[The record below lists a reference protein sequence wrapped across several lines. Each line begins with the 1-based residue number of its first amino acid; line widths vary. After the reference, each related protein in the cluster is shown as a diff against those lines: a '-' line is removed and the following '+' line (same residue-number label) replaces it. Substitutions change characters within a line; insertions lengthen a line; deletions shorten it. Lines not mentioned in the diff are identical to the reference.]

1 MHEQPPGAT
10 PRPTARRSR
19 TARRTRP
26 STPTPPRARRG
37 GPPLVTDPSRP
48 AVLDAEYVLPLRWE
62 RDDDLP
68 DLTTYLRDLARHVPV
83 TVVDGS
89 PPALL
94 AAHAAAWGT
103 TVRHLRPEPWPG
115 ANGKVAGVM
124 TGVRAARSDAVVI
137 ADDDVRWT
145 VAQLRTAVGMLEG
158 ADVVRAQN
166 VFRPLPWHARWDT
179 ARSLVNR
186 GLGEDFPG
194 TLVVRRSTLLRAG
207 GYSGDVLFENLE
219 LLRTVRAAGG
229 TERCAPGLY
238 VARRPPTARYFWS
251 QRVRQAYDSLAQPPR
266 LVAEA
271 AVLPVLVWSLLRKRT
286 APLVALGAAVVLVAW
301 HGRERCGGA
310 AVFPASSAAL
320 APLWLVERAVC
331 AWLAL
336 ARRVTGGMPYRGRRL
351 VRAASSPRALRRRCT
366 L

>member
-1 MHEQPPGAT
+1 MAP
-10 PRPTARRSR
+10 
-19 TARRTRP
+19 
-26 STPTPPRARRG
+26 
-37 GPPLVTDPSRP
+37 DPHDLD
-48 AVLDAEYVLPLRWE
+48 VLDAEYVLPLRWE
-62 RDDDLP
+62 HDDDLD
-68 DLTTYLRDLARHVPV
+68 DLTAYLLDLAPHVPV

-89 PPALL
+89 PQARF

-103 TVRHLRPEPWPG
+103 AVRHLRPAPWPG
-115 ANGKVAGVM
+115 ANGKVGGVM
-124 TGVRAARSDAVVI
+124 TGVRAARAEAVVI

-145 VAQLRTAVGMLEG
+145 PDQLRTAVALLAD

-194 TLVVRRSTLLRAG
+194 TLVVRRSSLLRAG
-207 GYSGDVLFENLE
+207 GYAGDVLFENLE
-219 LLRTVRAAGG
+219 LLRTIRAAGG
-229 TERCAPGLY
+229 VERDAPDLY
-238 VARRPPTARYFWS
+238 VERRPPSARYFWS

-271 AVLPVLVWSLLRKRT
+271 SVLPVLAWSLRRRRA
-286 APLVALGAAVVLVAW
+286 APAVAIGVAVVLVAW
-301 HGRERCGGA
+301 RGRERGGGA
-310 AVFPASSAAL
+310 AVFPATSALL
-320 APLWLVERAVC
+320 APVWLLERAVC

-351 VRAASSPRALRRRCT
+351 VRAASSTRALRRRCT